1 MDEEYYKFLITYYGE
16 IFCIMYDTP
25 ASRGEFMKTTKMFF
39 IVIIFAAVT
48 IMINGCSLD
57 FLMDENDRYEESVRI
72 VNSKNEEGSKLSQKN
87 TKKNYVVTDTSETKE
102 YSMKNTLNEEQTE
115 IYNRLVYDIEAYK
128 TEFEFENIS
137 DNDLKAAYY
146 AVLDDHPEYFWMGKS
161 FSYSVSTFEDY
172 SAITASPN
180 CMSKDPD
187 KIKALQSGV
196 SNIVDQ
202 IVENASAKSDPYEKL
217 LYVHDYIIDHT
228 TYDSETLYLINANQ
242 NEGLLNA
249 STVYGCLVE
258 HKAICS
264 GYSATFQLI
273 LNRLGIDCYRVS
285 GTRVSEQGP
294 HQWNFLKLDDEYYYT
309 DVTWDDPVK
318 ENNEPSKT
326 YEYFLISDDDL
337 FRTHTLDNER
347 PVPEC
352 KGTRYN
358 YYVYNGLY
366 FEEYDFR
373 YIEDIAEIEPER
385 GVISVKFSTKEQRD
399 IAINDLI
406 TNMNIFSIPYVNGG
420 VSYTQSASGLILTI
434 KYMV

>member
-264 GYSATFQLI
+264 GYASAFQLI
-273 LNRLGIDCYRVS
+273 MK
-285 GTRVSEQGP
+285 E
-294 HQWNFLKLDDEYYYT
+294 LDIEAEPEPA
-309 DVTWDDPVK
+309 WDDPVK